1 MGNIEDGIP
10 GERLQAGERFSVG
23 FAPAE
28 REGSRKM
35 GTRFKIKRIKRV
47 LWYLAV

>member
-10 GERLQAGERFSVG
+10 VARLQAGERFSVG

-28 REGSRKM
+28 AEGSRKM
-35 GTRFKIKRIKRV
+35 GTRQKIKVV
-47 LWYLAV
+47 LWYLAA